1 MRTDKMKSPVAKHMN
16 TYNKASVVRHKHV
29 SMREVV
35 ALQEME
41 EDAAQSVLEG
51 FMGDTYSFTSEDDC
65 YSLCDIGCSG
75 ICISNE
81 EE

>member
-1 MRTDKMKSPVAKHMN
+1 MKSPVAKHMN
-16 TYNKASVVRHKHV
+16 TYNRASVVRHKHV
-29 SMREVV
+29 SMRE
-35 ALQEME
+35 AISLQEME
-41 EDAAQSVLEG
+41 ESAAQSVLEG
-51 FMGDTYSFTSEDDC
+51 FMGDT

>member
-1 MRTDKMKSPVAKHMN
+1 MKSPVARHMN
-16 TYNKASVVRHKHV
+16 TYNKASVVSHKHV

-51 FMGDTYSFTSEDDC
+51 FMGDAYSFTSEDDC
-65 YSLCDIGCSG
+65 CSLCDVGCSG
-75 ICISNE
+75 ICISDE
-81 EE
+81 EDT

>member
-1 MRTDKMKSPVAKHMN
+1 MKINNLPAKHMN

-29 SMREVV
+29 SMRE
-35 ALQEME
+35 AISLQEME
-41 EDAAQSVLEG
+41 ENAAQSVLEG
-51 FMGDTYSFTSEDDC
+51 FMGDTYSFTIEDDC
-65 YSLCDIGCSG
+65 CSLCDIGCSG

>member
-1 MRTDKMKSPVAKHMN
+1 MKSPVAKFMN
-16 TYNKASVVRHKHV
+16 THNKASVVRHKHV
-29 SMREVV
+29 SMRGAV

-51 FMGDTYSFTSEDDC
+51 FMGDTYSFTSEDD
-65 YSLCDIGCSG
+65 YYICDIGCSSVN
-75 ICISNE
+75 ISNE

>member
-1 MRTDKMKSPVAKHMN
+1 MKSPVAKHMN

-29 SMREVV
+29 SMREAVS
-35 ALQEME
+35 LQEME
-41 EDAAQSVLEG
+41 ENAAQSVLEG
-51 FMGDTYSFTSEDDC
+51 FMGDAHSFAIEDDC
-65 YSLCDIGCSG
+65 CSLCDIGCSS

>member
-1 MRTDKMKSPVAKHMN
+1 MKSPVAKHMN

-29 SMREVV
+29 SMREAVS
-35 ALQEME
+35 LQEME
-41 EDAAQSVLEG
+41 ENAAQSVLEG
-51 FMGDTYSFTSEDDC
+51 FMGDAHSFTIEDDM
-65 YSLCDIGCSG
+65 GCSS